1 MDCRIRDCRI
11 IHREGSIVSV
21 PSDIFGAATRNIR
34 YFGTTKKML
43 YEDTMARVHWQE
55 DGTTSIVD
63 IDILQLETLIPKKQV
78 SNESPHCSKGK
89 FNLHI
94 KPACPLPD
102 STDDEDADGDPDADF
117 QKQALSSNPGKIFC
131 LKYL

>member
-1 MDCRIRDCRI
+1 MAHV
-11 IHREGSIVSV
+11 HR
-21 PSDIFGAATRNIR
+21 
-34 YFGTTKKML
+34 
-43 YEDTMARVHWQE
+43 QE

-63 IDILQLETLIPKKQV
+63 IDILQLETLTPKKQV